1 MINYS
6 GSFLSFKN
14 EHIIYERTVKCTVKS
29 YEMNYSYNPTLL
41 ASGSN
46 EMMLPFVTGSSFTPY
61 ATTVGLYNESNQ
73 LLAVAKFS
81 QPIPISATTDT
92 NFIIKMD
99 I

>member
-1 MINYS
+1 
-6 GSFLSFKN
+6 
-14 EHIIYERTVKCTVKS
+14 
-29 YEMNYSYNPTLL
+29 MNYSYNPTLL